1 MVKCPVCGAD
11 VKPAKT
17 WQLVAPLPD
26 AEGRITITVMGS
38 FKCPNCGYSW
48 RGRVSTLK
56 VGPEG
61 EVEVVEGRKGRKR
74 GGRRKKRAKEEGGG
88 SSTQGQVIEVDLS
101 DIYEEEGINAP

>member
-1 MVKCPVCGAD
+1 MAKCPICGAE

-26 AEGRITITVMGS
+26 AEGRITITIMGS
-38 FKCPNCGYSW
+38 FKCPKCGHSW

-61 EVEVVEGRKGRKR
+61 EVEVK
-74 GGRRKKRAKEEGGG
+74 GGRREGRRKRRRRSGEDRGTK
-88 SSTQGQVIEVDLS
+88 TQGQIIEVDLS